1 MTDREIRDSESF
13 DDALRAL
20 AAQPASTPAPFAAA
34 RVVARLTSPEPR
46 SRRFDLR
53 PWLAAAAF
61 AALGLALYHS
71 NLPSIPPTPVPAPV
85 ASGVVVF
92 ALDSETTLYF
102 ALPGETGGAG
112 KDPS

>member
-1 MTDREIRDSESF
+1 MTDREIRDLEAF
-13 DDALRAL
+13 DDALREL
-20 AAQPASTPAPFAAA
+20 AAQPPPTPASFAAA
-34 RVVARLTSPEPR
+34 RVVARLAPPEPR

-61 AALGLALYHS
+61 AALGLALHRS
-71 NLPSIPPTPVPAPV
+71 NLPSIPPTSVPAPV

-102 ALPGETGGAG
+102 ALPGEPGGAG